1 MKSGELHMNKSQV
14 ATQIRSKPTGSDV
27 KDLLQLITTAHN
39 NLQAFTA
46 DPDRSAFD
54 QIAQTVALLEKAKE
68 TARRLDG
75 LPATLQPKTT
85 QSQARQVELEEELR
99 HLNRDLHRRIA
110 ELQTLLDVLPV
121 GIVVSSDPGGINMTI
136 NPAGLKL
143 LNLPSQTNPSK
154 SAPGGE
160 GLPFKVLKDG
170 KEVPPA
176 ELPMQYAAAHDVEVR
191 DVEID
196 VLRTDGTLLN
206 LYEYASPLYD
216 EDGRVRGSLGVLVDI
231 TSRKNAERRL
241 IMQYEIARILA
252 ESNSISQAATKFLKI
267 ISDSLGWEFSALWRV
282 EPEGTNLTNEGV
294 WHTPSA
300 ELAGF
305 AETTIYS
312 FLEDNP
318 ASLLGKVLHS
328 GELVWTSDFTSEIPS
343 PRSTEASQAGLRS
356 ALAFPIRSGA
366 KITAILECYSR
377 LNQSLDQTLIDMLN
391 AFGDQIGIF
400 LERKWLEETLAERAT
415 QQHLLAQVGLTLSSS
430 MDYVE
435 RVKNVTRL
443 VVPDIAD
450 WCAVDYITHDNMVER
465 LAAAHVDPDKEK
477 LIYEIQPTH
486 PVVNIEPKSN
496 EARSFL
502 NGQSILFADF
512 TPAMLEEMTVD
523 TERLRIARI
532 LDPRSV
538 MIVPLKAHGKLL
550 GDFVFILSE
559 SRRRYSLT
567 DLGLAEDIA
576 QRLALAVDNAQLYAE
591 AQKLNGELEKRVADR
606 TAQLHAVV
614 VQLTNQMAER
624 RQAEEQVRVLNA
636 ELEQRVEDRTL
647 ALENANRDLHIEIT
661 GHQQASQ
668 SLHTQLTRTR
678 ELYRISQAI
687 GKVRDP
693 NEVLRLLL
701 KSSYLKS
708 TSRASIAL
716 LDKPWIKGKSRPRF
730 CTVIAEWNKGSYQ
743 PRFINRQF
751 TLEEY
756 GVVQPYTYGLPIT
769 ILDIQSKLNLSEAS
783 RQRFAALRTHGLI
796 ILPLVA
802 GGEWYGL
809 LSLHFESKR
818 VPKKEDLRHMRGLVD
833 ETAIAIRNIHL
844 LEQEAAARREAE
856 QANQLK
862 LKFLAMISHELRTPL
877 TSIKGFSTTLLA
889 EDIEWPATK
898 QRDFLQTID
907 EESDKLGDLIEQLL
921 DMSRM
926 EAGILRISPKKQ
938 SMNDIFISSEAQ
950 MRAITSDH
958 VLVLKITRD
967 LPLVSVDGQR
977 IAQVLTNLAGNAA
990 KYSPQRTRITISAY
1004 PVENAIQV
1012 DVADQGIGIPAKDRE
1027 HVFEAFRQLESSNR
1041 TRGAGLGLAICKGL
1055 VEAHGGKIWIQE
1067 RTEPGTV
1074 VSFTLPTRARS
1085 TDFGK

>member
-1 MKSGELHMNKSQV
+1 MNKSQV
-14 ATQIRSKPTGSDV
+14 TTQIRTRPTGSDV
-27 KDLLQLITTAHN
+27 KGLLQLITAAQV
-39 NLQAFTA
+39 NLQAFA
-46 DPDRSAFD
+46 ANPDKTAFD
-54 QIAQTVALLEKAKE
+54 QIAQTVELLEKARE
-68 TARRLDG
+68 TARGLDAF
-75 LPATLQPKTT
+75 PRTSQPRTSHT
-85 QSQARQVELEEELR
+85 QARQVELEEELR
-99 HLNRDLHRRIA
+99 QLNRDLHRHIA

-121 GIVVSSDPGGINMTI
+121 GIVVSTDPLGMNMTI

-143 LNLPSQTNPSK
+143 LNLPPYSNPSK

-160 GLPFKVLKDG
+160 DLPFKVFKDG
-170 KEVPPA
+170 KEIPPD
-176 ELPMQYAAAHDVEVR
+176 ELPMQYAAAHDVPVR
-191 DVEID
+191 DVELD
-196 VLRTDGTLLN
+196 VLRADGTLLN

-241 IMQYEIARILA
+241 VMQYEIARILA

-267 ISDSLGWEFSALWRV
+267 ISASIGWEFSALWHV
-282 EPEGTNLTNEGV
+282 EPDGLGMTNEGV
-294 WHTPSA
+294 WYAYAPHA
-300 ELAGF
+300 VKLASF

-318 ASLLGKVLHS
+318 ASLLGNVLHG
-328 GELVWTSDFTSEIPS
+328 GELVWTSDFITEIPS
-343 PRSTEASQAGLRS
+343 TRSTEASQAGLRS

-377 LNQSLDQTLIDMLN
+377 LDQPLNQNLIDMLN

-400 LERKWLEETLAERAT
+400 LERKWLEEALADQAN
-415 QQHLLAQVGLTLSSS
+415 QQHLLAQVGLTLASS

-450 WCAVDYITHDNMVER
+450 WCAVDYITRDNMVER

-477 LIYEIQPTH
+477 LIYDLQPTR
-486 PVVNIEPKSN
+486 PVDPTPPTSTQG
-496 EARSFL
+496 RDFL
-502 NGQSILFADF
+502 NGQSVLFADL
-512 TPAMLEEMTVD
+512 TPAMLEEMNPDPQRMKIV
-523 TERLRIARI
+523 RQ
-532 LDPRSV
+532 LDPRSAMV
-538 MIVPLKAHGKLL
+538 VPLKAHGKLL
-550 GDFVFILSE
+550 GDFVFVLSE
-559 SRRRYSLT
+559 SRRRYSPT

-576 QRLALAVDNAQLYAE
+576 QRMALAVDNAHLYAE
-591 AQKLNGELEKRVADR
+591 AQKLNAELEKRVADR

-636 ELEQRVEDRTL
+636 ELEQRVEDRTKE
-647 ALENANRDLHIEIT
+647 LENANRDLHVEIT

-668 SLHTQLTRTR
+668 NLHTQLTRTR

-701 KSSYLKS
+701 RSSYLKS
-708 TSRASIAL
+708 VSRASIAL
-716 LDKPWIKGKSRPRF
+716 LDKAWIKGKSRPRF
-730 CTVIAEWNKGSYQ
+730 CTVFAEWNKGANL

-751 TLEEY
+751 TLAEY
-756 GVVQPYTYGLPIT
+756 GVVRPYSYGQPIA
-769 ILDIQSKLNLSEAS
+769 IQNIQSKPNLSEAT
-783 RQRFAALRTHGLI
+783 RQRFAALHTRGLI
-796 ILPLVA
+796 VLPLVA

-809 LSLHFESKR
+809 LSLHFNTER
-818 VPKKEDLRHMRGLVD
+818 MTNKEDLRHMRGLVD

-844 LEQEAAARREAE
+844 LEEEAAARREAE

-889 EDIEWPATK
+889 EDIEWPPAK

-938 SMNDIFISSEAQ
+938 SLNDVFISSEAQ

-958 VLVLKITRD
+958 VLALEIIPD
-967 LPLVSVDGQR
+967 LPPVIVDAQR

-990 KYSPQRTRITISAY
+990 KYSPPQTRITVSAY
-1004 PVENAIQV
+1004 PVDNAIQI
-1012 DVADQGIGIPAKDRE
+1012 DVADQGIGIPAKDRQ
-1027 HVFEAFRQLESSNR
+1027 HVFEAFRQLENTSSNR
-1041 TRGAGLGLAICKGL
+1041 NRGAGLGLAICKGL
-1055 VEAHGGKIWIQE
+1055 VEAHGGRIWIQE

-1074 VSFTLPTRARS
+1074 ISFTLPIRARS
-1085 TDFGK
+1085 ADLGK

>member
-1 MKSGELHMNKSQV
+1 MNKSQV
-14 ATQIRSKPTGSDV
+14 TTQIRSKPTGSDV
-27 KDLLQLITTAHN
+27 KNLLELITAAHR
-39 NLQAFTA
+39 NLQAFA
-46 DPDRSAFD
+46 AGPDKTAFD
-54 QIAQTVALLEKAKE
+54 QIAQTVTLLEKAKE
-68 TARRLDG
+68 TARSLDS
-75 LPATLQPKTT
+75 LPATTQPKTI
-85 QSQARQVELEEELR
+85 QSRVRQVELEEELR
-99 HLNRDLHRRIA
+99 RFNRDPHRRIS

-121 GIVVSSDPGGINMTI
+121 GIVVSSDPLGLNMTI

-143 LNLPSQTNPSK
+143 FNLPPHSNPSK

-160 GLPFKVLKDG
+160 GLPFKILKDG
-170 KEVPPA
+170 KEVSSD
-176 ELPMQYAAAHDVEVR
+176 ELPVQYAAAHDVAVR
-191 DVEID
+191 DVELD
-196 VLRTDGTLLN
+196 VLRADGTLLN

-216 EDGRVRGSLGVLVDI
+216 EDGKVRGSLGVLVDI

-241 IMQYEIARILA
+241 IMQYDIARILA

-267 ISDSLGWEFSALWRV
+267 ISASIGWEFSALWRV
-282 EPEGTNLTNEGV
+282 EPDGQGLTNEGV
-294 WHTPSA
+294 WYA
-300 ELAGF
+300 YEELASF

-328 GELVWTSDFTSEIPS
+328 GELVWTSDFIAEIPS
-343 PRSTEASQAGLRS
+343 TRSSEANQAGLRS

-366 KITAILECYSR
+366 RITAILECYSR
-377 LNQSLDQTLIDMLN
+377 LNQPLDQNLIDMLN

-400 LERKWLEETLAERAT
+400 LERKWLEEALAEQAN
-415 QQHLLAQVGLTLSSS
+415 QQHLLAQVGLTLASST
-430 MDYVE
+430 DYME
-435 RVKNVTRL
+435 RLKNVTRL

-477 LIYEIQPTH
+477 LIYDLQPTH
-486 PVVNIEPKSN
+486 PVDPTPPISN
-496 EARSFL
+496 AGRDFL
-502 NGQSILFADF
+502 DGHSVLFSDL
-512 TPAMLEEMTVD
+512 TPAMLEELNADPQRMKIVRQLD
-523 TERLRIARI
+523 T
-532 LDPRSV
+532 RSAMV
-538 MIVPLKAHGKLL
+538 VPLKAHGKLL
-550 GDFVFILSE
+550 GDFVFVLSE
-559 SRRRYSLT
+559 SRRRYSPT

-576 QRLALAVDNAQLYAE
+576 RRVALSVDNAHLYAE
-591 AQKLNGELEKRVADR
+591 AQKLNAELEKRVADR

-636 ELEQRVEDRTL
+636 ELEQRVEDRTKE
-647 ALENANRDLHIEIT
+647 LENANRDLHTEVT

-668 SLHTQLTRTR
+668 NLHTQLTRTR

-701 KSSYLKS
+701 RSSYLKS
-708 TSRASIAL
+708 VSRASIAL
-716 LDKPWIKGKSRPRF
+716 LDKIWIKGKSRPRF
-730 CTVIAEWNKGSYQ
+730 CTVVAEWNKGANL

-751 TLEEY
+751 TLAEY
-756 GVVQPYTYGLPIT
+756 GVIQPYSYGQPIA
-769 ILDIQSKLNLSEAS
+769 IQDIRSDPSFPEVA
-783 RQRFAALRTHGLI
+783 RQRFAAMHTRGLI

-809 LSLHFESKR
+809 LSLHFNTERMTNKD
-818 VPKKEDLRHMRGLVD
+818 DLRHMRGLVD
-833 ETAIAIRNIHL
+833 EAAIAIRNIHL

-856 QANQLK
+856 QANELK

-889 EDIEWPATK
+889 EDIEWPPAK

-926 EAGILRISPKKQ
+926 EAGILRISPRKQ
-938 SMNDIFISSEAQ
+938 SLNDIFISSEPQ

-958 VLVLKITRD
+958 VLVLEITPD
-967 LPLVSVDGQR
+967 LPPVSVDGQR

-990 KYSPQRTRITISAY
+990 KYSPPQTRITISAY
-1004 PVENAIQV
+1004 PVENAIQI
-1012 DVADQGIGIPAKDRE
+1012 DVADQGIGIPTKERE
-1027 HVFEAFRQLESSNR
+1027 HVFEAFRQLENKSSNR

-1055 VEAHGGKIWIQE
+1055 VEAHGGRIWIQD

-1074 VSFTLPTRARS
+1074 VSFTLPIRARL
-1085 TDFGK
+1085 TDSGK

>member
-1 MKSGELHMNKSQV
+1 MDKSRVN
-14 ATQIRSKPTGSDV
+14 TQIGSTPTDRDV
-27 KDLLQLITTAHN
+27 KNLLQLITAAHS
-39 NLQAFTA
+39 NLQAFAA
-46 DPDRSAFD
+46 DPDKTAFD

-68 TARRLDG
+68 TARSLDR
-75 LPATLQPKTT
+75 LPATMQPKTI
-85 QSQARQVELEEELR
+85 QSRTRQVELEEELR
-99 HLNRDLHRRIA
+99 QLNLDLHRRIA

-121 GIVVSSDPGGINMTI
+121 GIVVSTDPGGVNMSI

-143 LNLPSQTNPSK
+143 LNLPAHSNPSK

-160 GLPFKVLKDG
+160 ELPFKVLKDG
-170 KEVPPA
+170 KEVPSD
-176 ELPMQYAAAHDVEVR
+176 ELPMQYAATHDVAVR
-191 DVEID
+191 DVELD
-196 VLRTDGTLLN
+196 VLRADGTLLN

-267 ISDSLGWEFSALWRV
+267 ISASIGWEFSALWRV
-282 EPEGTNLTNEGV
+282 EPDGQGLTNEGV
-294 WHTPSA
+294 WHAYTPHSGK
-300 ELAGF
+300 LTNF

-312 FLEDNP
+312 FLEDDP
-318 ASLLGKVLHS
+318 ASLLGKVLHG
-328 GELVWTSDFTSEIPS
+328 GELVWTSDFMAEIPCM
-343 PRSTEASQAGLRS
+343 RSTEASQAGLRS

-377 LNQSLDQTLIDMLN
+377 LNRPLDQNLIDMLN

-400 LERKWLEETLAERAT
+400 LDRKWLEEALAEQAN

-450 WCAVDYITHDNMVER
+450 WCAVDYIFPNNKIKR

-477 LIYEIQPTH
+477 LVYQIQPTH
-486 PVVNIEPKSN
+486 PADSTTSPNKT
-496 EARSFL
+496 AQAFL
-502 NGQSILFADF
+502 EGQSILFGDV
-512 TPAMLEEMTVD
+512 TPAMVAEMNGDPEQLKIV
-523 TERLRIARI
+523 RI

-550 GDFVFILSE
+550 GDFVFVLSE
-559 SRRRYSLT
+559 SRRHYSPT

-576 QRLALAVDNAQLYAE
+576 RRVALSVDNAHLYAE
-591 AQKLNGELEKRVADR
+591 AQKLNTELEKRVVDR

-636 ELEQRVEDRTL
+636 ELEQRVEDRTV
-647 ALENANRDLHIEIT
+647 ALENANRDLHTEIT
-661 GHQQASQ
+661 EHQKASQ
-668 SLHTQLTRTR
+668 NLHTQLTRTR

-693 NEVLRLLL
+693 NAILRLLL
-701 KSSYLKS
+701 RSSYLKS
-708 TSRASIAL
+708 VSRASIAL
-716 LDKPWIKGKSRPRF
+716 LDKIWVKGKSRPRF
-730 CTVIAEWNKGSYQ
+730 CTVVAEWNKGANQ
-743 PRFINRQF
+743 PEFINRQF
-751 TLEEY
+751 TLAEY
-756 GVVQPYTYGLPIT
+756 GVVRPYTFGQPIA
-769 ILDIQSKLNLSEAS
+769 IQNIQSKPNLPESAC
-783 RQRFAALRTHGLI
+783 QRFAAIRTRGLI

-809 LSLHFESKR
+809 LSLHFNTERMTNKD
-818 VPKKEDLRHMRGLVD
+818 DLRHMRGLVD
-833 ETAIAIRNIHL
+833 EAAIAIRNIHL
-844 LEQEAAARREAE
+844 LEKEAAARREAE
-856 QANQLK
+856 QANELK

-889 EDIEWPATK
+889 EDIEWPLAK

-926 EAGILRISPKKQ
+926 EAGILRISPRKQ
-938 SMNDIFISSEAQ
+938 SLNDIFISSEAQ

-958 VLVLKITRD
+958 VLALYITPD
-967 LPLVSVDGQR
+967 LPPVSVDGQR
-977 IAQVLTNLAGNAA
+977 IAQVLTNLIGNSA
-990 KYSPQRTRITISAY
+990 KYSPPQTRITVSAY
-1004 PVENAIQV
+1004 PVENAIQI
-1012 DVADQGIGIPAKDRE
+1012 DVADEGIGIPVKDRQ
-1027 HVFEAFRQLESSNR
+1027 HVFEAFRQLENKSSNR
-1041 TRGAGLGLAICKGL
+1041 SRGAGLGLAICKGL
-1055 VEAHGGKIWIQE
+1055 VEAHGGKIWIQD

-1074 VSFTLPTRARS
+1074 ISFTLPMRA
-1085 TDFGK
+1085 